1 MLAGRDLTILSLLK
15 VFRGCIALTW
25 ALTLGEAGLTAL
37 IPLYIGFAI
46 DGLLGGSPRALW
58 HLAGLLAALVALGVA
73 RRLYDT
79 RAYGTIRV
87 ELGKAQVARSAALP
101 VSALNARLD
110 MGRELVDFL
119 EDTLPGAMAAA
130 VQFAVSIAVLFAFAP
145 ELACAAGAAALAMAA
160 VYALFHR
167 RFFRLNGQLNQQTE
181 RQVGVLEKRAPM
193 AALAHLRRLRRFEVQ
208 LSDAEAI
215 LYGAVFALLLGLILF
230 NLWFA
235 AAMITVTAGA
245 VFSIVSYSW
254 DFAEASLSLPV
265 TLQTWSRL
273 AEITARLNPSAAA
286 GRPAGA

>member
-1 MLAGRDLTILSLLK
+1 MLAGRGLTLLSLLT
-15 VFRGCIALTW
+15 VFKGRIALTW
-25 ALTLGEAGLTAL
+25 ALTLGEAALTAL
-37 IPLYIGFAI
+37 VPLFIGFAI
-46 DGLLGGSPRALW
+46 DGLLGETPRALW
-58 HLAGLLAALVALGVA
+58 HLAGLLAALVALGVT

-87 ELGKAQVARSAALP
+87 ELGKAQAARSAALP

-119 EDTLPGAMAAA
+119 EDTLPSAMAAG
-130 VQFAVSIAVLFAFAP
+130 VQFAVSITVLFAFAQQ
-145 ELACAAGAAALAMAA
+145 LALAALAAAFGMAA

-181 RQVGVLEKRAPM
+181 RQVGVLEKRAQGST
-193 AALAHLRRLRRFEVQ
+193 LAHLRRLRRFEVQ

-215 LYGAVFALLLGLILF
+215 LYGAVFALLLALILF

-235 AAMITVTAGA
+235 AAMMTVTAGA
-245 VFSIVSYSW
+245 VFSIVAYSW

-273 AEITARLNPSAAA
+273 SEITARLNRAP
-286 GRPAGA
+286 GRAS